1 MSRTQELFSHT
12 VAFLRDGHG
21 SQADFMASID
31 HVKCAIDLIE
41 KERDYWKAKSKEYD
55 AEMQMLI
62 PQFSAKIT
70 TNYDDHQL
78 MNVYTL
84 FVQTELPYYRMSLSS
99 VQLGFIRNQ
108 DMKLFRRFRWKTY
121 LGYCREIRKRLDTAF
136 ANVK

>member
-1 MSRTQELFSHT
+1 MLVPAIGCGLLEIEAELKVVHLTGASGGRQLFT

-21 SQADFMASID
+21 SHADFMASID

-84 FVQTELPYYRMSLSS
+84 FVQTELPYYRMSLT
-99 VQLGFIRNQ
+99 IR
-108 DMKLFRRFRWKTY
+108 
-121 LGYCREIRKRLDTAF
+121 
-136 ANVK
+136 